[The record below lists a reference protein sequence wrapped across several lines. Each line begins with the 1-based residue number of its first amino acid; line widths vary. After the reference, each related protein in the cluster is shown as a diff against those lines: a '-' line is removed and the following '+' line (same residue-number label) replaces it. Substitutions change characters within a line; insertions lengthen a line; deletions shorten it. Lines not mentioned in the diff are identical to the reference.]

1 MLEKQVEVVSDF
13 AKTRIEEAQETLR
26 KLEGQAQDFFKKLL
40 DESTGRLEPGRERIE
55 SLLDRVRESRE
66 QFENLVSDRVTRAVN
81 TIGLPTSTQLEDL
94 SKRVDQI
101 SKRLNAFAGKAAS
114 KVNGAKRKGH
124 AGAEKAPHA
133 AKAN

>member
-1 MLEKQVEVVSDF
+1 MLKKQVEAVSDF

-40 DESTGRLEPGRERIE
+40 DESGGRLEPGRERIE
-55 SLLDRVRESRE
+55 SLLERVRESRE
-66 QFENLVSDRVTRAVN
+66 QFEDLVSERVTRAVN
-81 TIGLPTSTQLEDL
+81 TIGLPTSAQLEDL

-101 SKRLNAFAGKAAS
+101 SKRLNTLAGKAVA
-114 KVNGAKRKGH
+114 KVNGAKRKTQGT
-124 AGAEKAPHA
+124 AAKEPHA